1 MAKELHEVFKKYVG
15 DRLIDSYFDDISD
28 EAKRYIESVAWWAYC
43 SGEID
48 NLRGLSEKE
57 LIDQYVAG

>member
-1 MAKELHEVFKKYVG
+1 MGDELRKAFTEHVI
-15 DRLIDSYFDDISD
+15 DCMIDSYFDDISD

>member
-1 MAKELHEVFKKYVG
+1 MGDELRKAFTEHVI
-15 DRLIDSYFDDISD
+15 DRMIDSYFDDISD